1 MGRHRVLHVKDNMK
15 KLNKTFTFSNNTFN
29 ILEKDLK
36 GVYIN
41 IKRLIKTNPYEG
53 MKQPCPPGAM
63 MGAEAVLELK
73 YQGKPV
79 SWMWKLKKNRRII
92 QKDKTDEHGFS
103 RGLDICMPY
112 PHNNLTKYS
121 ITISLNIDDAIKE

>member
-1 MGRHRVLHVKDNMK
+1 MK
-15 KLNKTFTFSNNTFN
+15 KSDKTFTFSNNTFN
-29 ILEKDLK
+29 MLEKDLE
-36 GVYIN
+36 GLYIN
-41 IKRLIKTNPYEG
+41 IKRLIKTNAYED

-79 SWMWKLKKNRRII
+79 SWTWKLKKNRRII

-103 RGLDICMPY
+103 RGLDIRMPY
-112 PHNNLTKYS
+112 NNLTKYS
-121 ITISLNIDDAIKE
+121 ITITLDVDDAIKE

>member
-1 MGRHRVLHVKDNMK
+1 MK
-15 KLNKTFTFSNNTFN
+15 KPNKTFTFSNNIFN
-29 ILEKDLK
+29 ILEKDIE
-36 GVYIN
+36 GFYIN
-41 IKRLIKTNPYEG
+41 IKRLVKTNPYEG

-79 SWMWKLKKNRRII
+79 SWIWKLKKNRRII

-112 PHNNLTKYS
+112 DNLTKYS
-121 ITISLNIDDAIKE
+121 ITIVLDIDDEK